1 MQDKTLRT
9 IGASVVLIG
18 VAIAA
23 VAQVAAQEAEPAEI
37 VAVEPTTAPSGK
49 ADTTHPDSEPTTT
62 QPEPFVYRVGVL
74 SGVTTDNF
82 WAFYGEQP
90 STWNSYILGPTK
102 PALFTFDA
110 SVGSLRPE
118 LAAAEIK
125 PVFNKEGWRVRVELN
140 RGLEWS
146 DGTPI
151 TAHDMVFTFETVRAL
166 ELGGSWVEAFPAT
179 IVSMHADA
187 DHSLRIEFTERPQLS
202 VWPHGVGLAPI
213 MARHV
218 WEDIVA
224 DGDTAGLYAH
234 PGHEDVGGGP
244 LALVAVSESLAIS
257 NANPGYPF
265 GSTPDVVEYH
275 VYADEAAAVAALGGG
290 EIDSVLTPK
299 GLTLEHLETIESDPG
314 VEVVENPGNG
324 IRYLGFNLNRDPMSE
339 QAFRTAL
346 ALLVERE
353 HLAES
358 IPQAG
363 EAAWALIPE
372 ANSRWFDPEVASET
386 ESRYTG
392 ELSAR
397 LQTAL
402 EGLVAAGYGWSSPPS
417 IGEAGE
423 LVAGEGLTIDG
434 RAPQP
439 LTILTPGD
447 TYDPARPDYV
457 QEIADTLAILGFDAR
472 PVETDFD
479 TVVDLAFTPGEDGAL
494 HYDMYLLGW
503 TLGNPALPGYYR
515 ALFASGGAMN
525 NTGYSSESFA
535 KALESYEDAFTT
547 DAAHE
552 ALWEMERALSV
563 DLPYLLLYT
572 NQITEVY
579 RSDRVSFDI
588 GESLGGLQARFG
600 GIWDVRPTD

>member
-1 MQDKTLRT
+1 ML
-9 IGASVVLIG
+9 VG
-18 VAIAA
+18 VAVAA
-23 VAQVAAQEAEPAEI
+23 VAQVAQEPDPVQI
-37 VAVEPTTAPSGK
+37 VAVDPTTAPTEAAG
-49 ADTTHPDSEPTTT
+49 TTDPGLQPSTT

-110 SVGSLRPE
+110 TGGSLRPE
-118 LAAAEIK
+118 LAAEETK

-140 RGLEWS
+140 PRLEWS

-151 TAHDMVFTFETVRAL
+151 TAHDLVFTFDTVRSL
-166 ELGGSWVEAFPAT
+166 GLGGSWADAFPAT
-179 IVSMHADA
+179 IESMHADA
-187 DHSLRIEFTERPQLS
+187 DHSLRVEFTERPQLS

-218 WEDIVA
+218 WKDVVA
-224 DGDTAGLYAH
+224 AGDAAALYAH
-234 PGHEDVGGGP
+234 PGDGDVGGGP
-244 LALVAVSESLAIS
+244 LTLIAASESLAIS

-265 GSTPDVVEYH
+265 GTTPDVVEYH
-275 VYADEAAAVAALGGG
+275 VYADEATAVAALAEG

-299 GLTLEHLETIESDPG
+299 GLTLEHLETIESDPS
-314 VEVVENPGNG
+314 VEVVESPGNG
-324 IRYLGFNLNRDPMSE
+324 IRYLGFNLDRDPMSD

-353 HLAES
+353 HLAAS

-372 ANSRWFDPEVASET
+372 ANSRWFDPQVASET

-392 ELSAR
+392 ELTAR

-402 EGLVAAGYGWSSPPS
+402 EGLVAAGYAWASPPS
-417 IGEAGE
+417 IGEEGT
-423 LVAGEGLTIDG
+423 LVAGVGLTIGG

-447 TYDPARPDYV
+447 TYDPARPDYA

-472 PVETDFD
+472 PVVTDFD

-525 NTGYSSESFA
+525 NTGYS
-535 KALESYEDAFTT
+535 
-547 DAAHE
+547 
-552 ALWEMERALSV
+552 
-563 DLPYLLLYT
+563 
-572 NQITEVY
+572 
-579 RSDRVSFDI
+579 
-588 GESLGGLQARFG
+588 
-600 GIWDVRPTD
+600 